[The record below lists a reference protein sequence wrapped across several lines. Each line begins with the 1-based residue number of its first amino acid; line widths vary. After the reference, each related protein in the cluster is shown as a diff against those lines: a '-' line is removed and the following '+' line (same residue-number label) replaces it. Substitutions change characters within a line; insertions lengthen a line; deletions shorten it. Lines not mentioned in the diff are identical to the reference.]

1 MATEMIRG
9 GKVSRR
15 DKRNVIGDLIVPGD
29 FKWAADG
36 FNGVEMERSP
46 RWTHLYDYKN
56 DQK

>member
-1 MATEMIRG
+1 MIRG

-15 DKRNVIGDLIVPGD
+15 DKRNVIGDLIGPGD